1 MRTLESIISE
11 AAESQQAAIRE
22 AFEAGRAVGQQ
33 EASADLMAK
42 ITGLLSA
49 NQARQTVL
57 PDPVP
62 HPPSPQAEASD
73 KRAPTGSVKPA
84 IAKVIAESPKGVT
97 ADEIV
102 GLTGF
107 KPNSVRGTLWT
118 LGNEGTIVKRQGRWF
133 PISSPEGEAEG
144 VAPSA
149 HH

>member
-22 AFEAGRAVGQQ
+22 AFEAGRAIGQQ
-33 EASADLMAK
+33 AADDLREKLAE
-42 ITGLLSA
+42 LLSV
-49 NQARQTVL
+49 NQTGRTAH
-57 PDPVP
+57 PDPVEP
-62 HPPSPQAEASD
+62 APKTKAETPK

-84 IAKVIAESPKGVT
+84 IVKVIAESPKGVT

-118 LGNEGTIVKRQGRWF
+118 LNNEGTIVKRQGRWF
-133 PISSPEGEAEG
+133 PSSSPEGEAEG